1 MLVESMVYI
10 LRTVSLKA
18 FDVNGDRSFS
28 EAIQLDIQ
36 VPGSFLNLVRLMAR
50 LPKML
55 SLKIAILEIQTN
67 IKCKLGIER

>member
-36 VPGSFLNLVRLMAR
+36 VPGSF
-50 LPKML
+50 PKFGTTDGTITKML

-67 IKCKLGIER
+67 LKCKLGIER

>member
-50 LPKML
+50 LPK
-55 SLKIAILEIQTN
+55 
-67 IKCKLGIER
+67 CCH